1 HRAQARVPVPHN
13 QNDKAPALSPPKKKL
28 HQYHSTSAF
37 SILSLPEGAIPRS
50 AHAPAPFANDTS
62 NTATGSEKPL
72 RKSGGSGLTFTSLL
86 SSTLTAL
93 DTRICPTEALEQTRA
108 AMFTTLPIAV

>member
-1 HRAQARVPVPHN
+1 MLKEERQTIVHRPRWATARRAAERSHFIG
-13 QNDKAPALSPPKKKL
+13 APLSM
-28 HQYHSTSAF
+28 
-37 SILSLPEGAIPRS
+37 PRLIQT
-50 AHAPAPFANDTS
+50 PAAFANDTS

-93 DTRICPTEALEQTRA
+93 DTRICPTEALEQNRA